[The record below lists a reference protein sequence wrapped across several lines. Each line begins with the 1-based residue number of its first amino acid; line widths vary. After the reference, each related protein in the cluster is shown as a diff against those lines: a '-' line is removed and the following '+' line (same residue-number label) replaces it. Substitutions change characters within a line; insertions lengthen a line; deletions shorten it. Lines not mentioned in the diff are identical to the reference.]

1 MPQTSAAS
9 AQRAEGER
17 RSTQRAEGER
27 TSLWLVLAVAT
38 TCLFLSA
45 CSRDLPPNVLLIS
58 VDTLRAD
65 ALGAFGG
72 PLPTPAFDRLAQQ
85 GVLFE
90 QAFAPAPATAASHAT
105 LFTGQEPQR
114 HGVLRN
120 GESLPAA
127 ADALAE
133 IFRASG
139 WRTGAFV
146 SSFVLDPR
154 FGWNQGF
161 DHYDAELPERGAT
174 MGKDHVYPGAFWGA
188 ERFDGFDRRAT
199 STTEAARRWI
209 EATPEPY
216 FAFVH
221 YFDPHAPY
229 VPPQVFAERA
239 ATATVALDGRSAKGI
254 GPDKIERL
262 IRRYL
267 GEVLYTDDALAA
279 LLDVVDRPGAR
290 PTLVVVTADHGEGLG
305 QHHWME
311 HALHLYEEQLHV
323 PLLLR
328 WPGEIP
334 AGRRIA
340 TPVALADVAPTI
352 LALAGLPLPAN
363 MDGRSLAEAVR
374 GGAEPAARP
383 IFAMRRLVSETAGL
397 GTGVKLSVR
406 EGTWK
411 YIWNGDR
418 PQELYDLAADPNE
431 RQNVIAQQ
439 PEIAARMQAKIEE
452 RVAALPAM
460 HDGAPLSEETRAAL
474 RALGYVE

>member
-1 MPQTSAAS
+1 MRSAALWPI
-9 AQRAEGER
+9 
-17 RSTQRAEGER
+17 
-27 TSLWLVLAVAT
+27 SLLLA
-38 TCLFLSA
+38 CIA
-45 CSRDLPPNVLLIS
+45 CGRDLPPNVLLIS

-65 ALGAFGG
+65 ALGSYGG
-72 PLPTPAFDRLAQQ
+72 ALPTPAFDRLAQQ
-85 GVLFE
+85 GILFE
-90 QAFAPAPATAASHAT
+90 QAFAPAPATATSHAT
-105 LFTGQEPQR
+105 LFTGQDPQR

-120 GESLPAA
+120 GESLPATA
-127 ADALAE
+127 NVLAE
-133 IFRASG
+133 TFQAQG
-139 WRTGAFV
+139 WHTGAFV

-154 FGWNQGF
+154 FGWDQGF
-161 DHYDAELPERGAT
+161 DHYDADLPERGAT
-174 MGKDHVYPGAFWGA
+174 LGKEHAYPGAFWSA
-188 ERFDGFDRRAT
+188 ERFAGFDRRAT

-239 ATATVALDGRSAKGI
+239 AVATVPLEGRSAKGI
-254 GPDKIERL
+254 GPDKLETL

-334 AGRRIA
+334 EGRRVA
-340 TPVALADVAPTI
+340 TPVALADVAPTV
-352 LALAGLPLPAN
+352 LALAGLPLPADL
-363 MDGRSLAEAVR
+363 DGRSLAEVVR
-374 GGAEPAARP
+374 GGAEPAERP
-383 IFAMRRLVSETAGL
+383 IFAVRRLVSESAGF

-406 EGTWK
+406 EGAWK
-411 YIWNGDR
+411 YIWNGDL
-418 PQELYDLAADPNE
+418 PHELYDLEADPHE
-431 RQNVIAQQ
+431 RRNLIAER
-439 PEIAARMQAKIEE
+439 PEIAARLQARIEQH
-452 RVAALPAM
+452 VASLPKMRDA
-460 HDGAPLSEETRAAL
+460 APLSEETRAAL

>member
-1 MPQTSAAS
+1 M
-9 AQRAEGER
+9 
-17 RSTQRAEGER
+17 R
-27 TSLWLVLAVAT
+27 TSERSRATSLGLILAAVLSS
-38 TCLFLSA
+38 FSA
-45 CSRDLPPNVLLIS
+45 CSRDRAPNVVLIS

-65 ALGAFGG
+65 ALGSYGG
-72 PLPTPAFDRLAQQ
+72 PLPTPAFDRLARE
-85 GVLFE
+85 GALFE
-90 QAFAPAPATAASHAT
+90 QAFAPAPATATSHAT

-120 GESLPAA
+120 GESLPDAA
-127 ADALAE
+127 NALAE
-133 IFRASG
+133 VFRANG
-139 WRTGAFV
+139 YRTGAFV

-161 DHYDAELPERGAT
+161 EHYDADLPERGST
-174 MGKDHVYPGAFWGA
+174 MGKDHAYPGAFWSA
-188 ERFDGFDRRAT
+188 ERFAGFDRRAT
-199 STTEAARRWI
+199 ATTEAARRWI
-209 EATPEPY
+209 ESTAEPY

-239 ATATVALDGRSAKGI
+239 AAASVPLEGRSAKGI
-254 GPDKIERL
+254 GPDKLETL

-279 LLDVVDRPGAR
+279 LLDAIDQPGAR
-290 PTLVVVTADHGEGLG
+290 STLVVVTADHGEGLG
-305 QHHWME
+305 QHHWLE

-334 AGRRIA
+334 AGRRITTA
-340 TPVALADVAPTI
+340 VALADVAPTI
-352 LALAGLPLPAN
+352 LALVGLPAGAD

-374 GGAEPAARP
+374 GGAEPTPRP
-383 IFAMRRLVSETAGL
+383 IFAVRRLVTETAGS

-406 EGTWK
+406 EGSWK

-418 PQELYDLAADPNE
+418 PHELYDLASDPHE
-431 RQNVIAQQ
+431 GRNVIASQ
-439 PEIAARMQAKIEE
+439 PEIATRMLTKLEE
-452 RVAALPAM
+452 RIASLPGM
-460 HDGAPLSEETRAAL
+460 HDAEPLSEETREAL